1 LKQGKLYPF
10 ERLFEGLVANMGQ
23 FLSASIAI
31 IMFINNIFAKSAI
44 KRDATKRQIATM
56 IVAAGAAAL
65 SGVLPDARPCQP
77 ALRLFA

>member
-1 LKQGKLYPF
+1 
-10 ERLFEGLVANMGQ
+10 
-23 FLSASIAI
+23 
-31 IMFINNIFAKSAI
+31 MFINNIFAKSAI
-44 KRDATKRQIATM
+44 KRNATKKQIATM